1 MTPAPFRRV
10 LAAVG
15 LLLGA
20 AAADAA
26 TIHVTPGPG
35 TPLQDAIDA
44 AAPGDTLRL
53 AAGGYFESVVIT
65 EALTLAGPPGTYLDA
80 HPPAAVI
87 AAGCG
92 TGATAVTVAADG
104 VKIRDLRVI
113 TYGQYGV
120 DVTGRDGFK
129 LQNVLILPNC
139 PPPFPVYSLNVT
151 DSRRVKIDN
160 SWIAAVVGDIA
171 EAAIHLGGITARNG
185 VRMTRTLAGDHDVG
199 LLIEDCTAG
208 SVRISKSFAN
218 HNNVTGIQ
226 LQNTDGIELKK
237 NQVAKNTTN
246 GIAVDA
252 ASDDNRIVGN
262 DVSGSTTDVSDAG
275 TGNCWKNN
283 TYGTGSVAGCP

>member
-1 MTPAPFRRV
+1 MTSTPFRRV
-10 LAAVG
+10 LAA
-15 LLLGA
+15 LAMLLGA
-20 AAADAA
+20 TAADAA

-53 AAGGYFESVVIT
+53 AAGGYFESVVVT
-65 EALTLAGPPGTYLDA
+65 KALTLAGPPGTYLDA

-87 AAGCG
+87 VAGCG

-113 TYGQYGV
+113 TYGLYGI

-129 LQNVLILPNC
+129 LQNVLIVPNC
-139 PPPFPVYSLNVT
+139 PAPFPVASLNVT

-160 SWIAAVVGDIA
+160 SWVAAIVGDIA
-171 EAAIHLGGITARNG
+171 DVAIHLGGITAPNG
-185 VRMTRTLAGDHDVG
+185 VRMTRTAAARHDVG
-199 LLIEDCTAG
+199 ILIEGCTSG
-208 SVRISKSFAN
+208 SVRIAKSFAN
-218 HNNVTGIQ
+218 YNNVTGIQ

-237 NQVAKNTTN
+237 NQVANNGAN

-252 ASDDNRIVGN
+252 DSDDNRIVGN
-262 DVSGSTTDVSDAG
+262 DVSGSATDVSDAG
-275 TGNCWKNN
+275 TGNCWKDNQY
-283 TYGTGSVAGCP
+283 TTGTVPSCP